1 MRPIGVF
8 DSGMGGLTVLAALA
22 EQLPNESFVY
32 LGDTA
37 RLPYG
42 SKSAATV
49 SRYAIQAAQHLH
61 NAEVKLIVIA
71 CNTASAVALDELRA
85 AFAPTPV
92 IGVVQPGAAAASAA
106 CKHRDSGNPAGRRG
120 VLVLATESTVRG
132 GAYARAIQAR
142 DAALPVYSRAC
153 PLLVALA
160 EEGRVDDAVVDLI
173 LQDYLAGYLAVDQ
186 VPQTLLLGCTH
197 FPVFRRALQR
207 LLPSGVV
214 VVDSATTTAAAVAE
228 HLEKTEP
235 PNAAKSQSGTDASI
249 QFLATDGVER
259 FARVGRTFF
268 GSAVTDVRLVDL

>member
-1 MRPIGVF
+1 
-8 DSGMGGLTVLAALA
+8 MGGLTVLAALA
-22 EQLPNESFVY
+22 ERLPDESFVY

-49 SRYAIQAAQHLH
+49 SRYAIQAAQHLY
-61 NAEVKLIVIA
+61 AAQVKLIVIA

-92 IGVVQPGAAAASAA
+92 IGVVQPGAEAASLA
-106 CKHRDSGNPAGRRG
+106 CEQDKLSNSGGRRG

-142 DAALPVYSRAC
+142 DAKLPVYSRAC

-160 EEGRVDDAVVDLI
+160 EEGRVNGAVVDLI
-173 LQDYLAGYLAVDQ
+173 LQDYLAGYLDADQ
-186 VPQTLLLGCTH
+186 IPQTLLLGCTH

-207 LLPSGVV
+207 LLPSDVA
-214 VVDSATTTAAAVAE
+214 VVDSATTTAEVVAE
-228 HLEKTEP
+228 HLEQTLQRSSDANSSPNHEP
-235 PNAAKSQSGTDASI
+235 TI
-249 QFLATDGVER
+249 RFLATDGVER

-268 GSAVTDVRLVDL
+268 GAPVADVELVDL

>member
-22 EQLPNESFVY
+22 ERLPDESFVY

-106 CKHRDSGNPAGRRG
+106 CEQDTSDPVGKRG

-142 DAALPVYSRAC
+142 DARLPVYSRAC

-160 EEGRVDDAVVDLI
+160 EEGRVDDAVVALI
-173 LQDYLAGYLAVDQ
+173 LQDYLAGYLNADQ
-186 VPQTLLLGCTH
+186 SPQTLLLGCTH

-207 LLPSGVV
+207 LLPSNVA
-214 VVDSATTTAAAVAE
+214 VVDSASTTAGVVAE
-228 HLEKTEP
+228 HLKQTQQRSSDLGSTP
-235 PNAAKSQSGTDASI
+235 DHKPTI
-249 QFLATDGVER
+249 RFLATDGIER

-268 GSAVTDVRLVDL
+268 GAPVSGVELVDL